1 MAVIYGEGQLFF
13 DIRKKSFCEQLNA
26 LDEKGRQKVLEEYV
40 DWKDLSDEEKQYFL
54 NAEIKIKTESLLNE
68 DDILDEPDILPDE
81 PTTMLEI
88 SIRPKTAEDEYYESD
103 RYFEDNKL
111 TDEELEE
118 LRIENEKAIEEYERK
133 EAETRQMLMTNK

>member
-26 LDEKGRQKVLEEYV
+26 LDKKGRQKVLEEYA

-54 NAEIKIKTESLLNE
+54 NSEIKVKTESLLNE
-68 DDILDEPDILPDE
+68 DDILDE

-118 LRIENEKAIEEYERK
+118 LRIEYEKAIEEYERK

>member
-26 LDEKGRQKVLEEYV
+26 LDKKGRQKVLEEYA
-40 DWKDLSDEEKQYFL
+40 DWKDLSDEEKQHFL
-54 NAEIKIKTESLLNE
+54 NEEIKIKTESLLNE
-68 DDILDEPDILPDE
+68 DDILDEP
-81 PTTMLEI
+81 TTMIEI

-103 RYFEDNKL
+103 RYFEDNVL
-111 TDEELEE
+111 TEEELEE
-118 LRIENEKAIEEYERK
+118 LRREDEKAMEEFRRK